1 MGKSDSNFKAMVG
14 TLLVITIISGALLG
28 AINNLTLEPKAQAKI
43 AQKIKALKLVLPEF
57 DNNPVDEVKM
67 VSLSGTADSTEIYP
81 ALKNGAQVGAA
92 VVGSSEKG
100 FSGTI
105 KIMVGFN
112 ADGTI
117 KNIAVLEQKE
127 TPGLG
132 TKMKDEKFLQQFRTR
147 NPSEFKLKVTK
158 DGGEVDALTG
168 ATITT
173 RAFCEATQ
181 GAWEAFENSRKTLA
195 TQNN

>member
-28 AINNLTLEPKAQAKI
+28 AINNLTLEPKAQAKM

-67 VSLSGTADSTEIYP
+67 VTLLGTTDSTEIFP
-81 ALKNGAQVGAA
+81 ALKNGVQVVAA
-92 VVGSSEKG
+92 VVGSSEIG

-105 KIMVGFN
+105 KIIVVFN

-132 TKMKDEKFLQQFRTR
+132 TKIKDEKFLQQFRTR
-147 NPSEFKLKVTK
+147 NPSEMKLKVTK

-181 GAWEAFENSRKTLA
+181 NAWDAFENNRKTLA
-195 TQNN
+195 TQKN

>member
-1 MGKSDSNFKAMVG
+1 
-14 TLLVITIISGALLG
+14 
-28 AINNLTLEPKAQAKI
+28 
-43 AQKIKALKLVLPEF
+43 
-57 DNNPVDEVKM
+57 
-67 VSLSGTADSTEIYP
+67 
-81 ALKNGAQVGAA
+81 
-92 VVGSSEKG
+92 
-100 FSGTI
+100 
-105 KIMVGFN
+105 MVGFN

-181 GAWEAFENSRKTLA
+181 GAWEAFENNRKTLA